1 MIRSLYRVKLQR
13 ILCGGAFLLEQ
24 GMGLLI
30 IKFIQSEKPAA
41 ISRGFGVRKIRNLDQ
56 CRSRATDSLGNG
68 KTRPRLSLHRQQL
81 GSHND

>member
-30 IKFIQSEKPAA
+30 IKLIQNK
-41 ISRGFGVRKIRNLDQ
+41 N
-56 CRSRATDSLGNG
+56 
-68 KTRPRLSLHRQQL
+68 PRL
-81 GSHND
+81 